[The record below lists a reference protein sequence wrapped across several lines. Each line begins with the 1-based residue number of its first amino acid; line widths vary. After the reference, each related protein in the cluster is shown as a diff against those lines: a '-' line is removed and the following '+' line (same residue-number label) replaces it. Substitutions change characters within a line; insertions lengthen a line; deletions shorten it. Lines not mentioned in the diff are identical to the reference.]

1 MKVDQKFRWLAARS
15 SQRSESG
22 ATERGRSK
30 REKGARAMN
39 PADLEGLPEEDKQRM
54 LGMIENMQMKDR

>member
-1 MKVDQKFRWLAARS
+1 
-15 SQRSESG
+15 
-22 ATERGRSK
+22 
-30 REKGARAMN
+30 MN